1 MVEKNEIK
9 GFEIFSAFSEE
20 QLEEILKLTEKK
32 SYEKGAK
39 VYNRGDKADRIYVV
53 TNGMVSLRRID
64 PGEDV
69 GISFEKRQTGE
80 LFGAA
85 CFMEPREYTLTAICL
100 EDSEVVAIDAEKL
113 FQLCERNF
121 EIGYKF
127 IKEVAR
133 IYFERYKIAKNQIHQ
148 MVKEPTIITALPG

>member
-1 MVEKNEIK
+1 MVEINEIK
-9 GFEIFSAFSEE
+9 DLKISSAFSEE
-20 QLEEILKLTEKK
+20 ELEELLKITEKQ

-39 VYNRGDKADRIYVV
+39 IYNRGDKADRIYVV
-53 TNGMVSLRRID
+53 TKGMVSLRRID

-69 GISFEKRQTGE
+69 GISFEKRQEGE
-80 LFGAA
+80 MFGAA
-85 CFMEPREYTLTAICL
+85 CFMEPQEYTLTAVCL
-100 EDSEVVAIDAEKL
+100 EDSEALAIDAEKL
-113 FQLCERNF
+113 FQLCERNY

-133 IYFERYKIAKNQIHQ
+133 IYFERYKTAKNQIHQ

>member
-1 MVEKNEIK
+1 MVEINEIK
-9 GFEIFSAFSEE
+9 DLKISSAFSEE
-20 QLEEILKLTEKK
+20 ELEELLKITEKQ

-39 VYNRGDKADRIYVV
+39 IYNRGDKADRIYVV
-53 TNGMVSLRRID
+53 TKGMVSLRRID

-69 GISFEKRQTGE
+69 GISFEKRQKGE

-100 EDSEVVAIDAEKL
+100 EDSEVLAIDAEKL
-113 FQLCERNF
+113 FQLCESNF

-133 IYFERYKIAKNQIHQ
+133 IYFERYKVAKNQIHQ